1 MAVVSRIQTPRL
13 HLSGLLES
21 PVLEGPGNPIT
32 ELTCPEQPFGMFIG
46 NILTWRP
53 TFNIFL
59 VRPDP
64 PHYVVLQEDIL
75 RMLWTALQ
83 IIHTQLSINNAI
95 ADAAQAVGI
104 CPLPAWLRNP
114 LHEAFNPL
122 NCCFPMVDNAMA
134 VFQGLQAAGSQAI
147 CWAGEFVRGVYRI
160 RSGLTGTPRIDR
172 PLLKYLRSIGWP
184 GNYDPSGSRLQ
195 LDSNSGC
202 VILHPSCFN
211 TERSV
216 ILSPRNAEAPTDT
229 VIMPPGH
236 GRPHRGCHS
245 CRGNPHEDTSC
256 APFNPLERD
265 SKSGRSNLLNV
276 PTVILSPDSEYHPD
290 SPCCF
295 TWSQLEQDIFG
306 SDKDITDESWAA
318 DGNTGSSD
326 GGDLVLVEKG
336 GVQRGIHDTD

>member
-13 HLSGLLES
+13 HPSGLPES
-21 PVLEGPGNPIT
+21 PVLEGPGNPIA
-32 ELTCPEQPFGMFIG
+32 ELTRPEQPFGMFVG

-64 PHYVVLQEDIL
+64 PHYVVLQEDIS

-83 IIHTQLSINNAI
+83 IIHTQLSVNDAI

-104 CPLPAWLRNP
+104 RPPPAWLRNP

-122 NCCFPMVDNAMA
+122 NCCFPTVDDAMA

-147 CWAGEFVRGVYRI
+147 RWAGEFVRGVYRI
-160 RSGLTGTPRIDR
+160 RTGLTGTPRIDR

-184 GNYDPSGSRLQ
+184 GHYDPSGSRLQ
-195 LDSNSGC
+195 LDSNTGR
-202 VILHPSCFN
+202 VILHPSRFN

-216 ILSPRNAEAPTDT
+216 ILSPRNAEAPTDSAI
-229 VIMPPGH
+229 VPPGH
-236 GRPHRGCHS
+236 GRPRGRCHS
-245 CRGNPHEDTSC
+245 CRVNHHEDTSC
-256 APFNPLERD
+256 APFSPSEMD
-265 SKSGRSNLLNV
+265 TESGGSTSPNG

-290 SPCCF
+290 SPRRF

-306 SDKDITDESWAA
+306 SDNDTDVGNRITEDEAGIA
-318 DGNTGSSD
+318 DED
-326 GGDLVLVEKG
+326 DLVLVEKG
-336 GVQRGIHDTD
+336 GVQGGIHDTN